1 MPITEGDSPYLNM
14 GDRLNDLADLA
25 SLQMLIATGCNLTES
40 DVDALDTI
48 TIRLLAFARWQ
59 KNAPAVD
66 RFSRLRAALRGRF
79 SPMTGT
85 SD

>member
-1 MPITEGDSPYLNM
+1 MPIMENDSPYLNM
-14 GDRLNDLADLA
+14 VDRLDDLSELA
-25 SLQMLIATGCNLTES
+25 ALQMLIAMGCNLTER
-40 DVDALDTI
+40 DVDALDSI

-66 RFSRLRAALRGRF
+66 RFSRLRAALRARF